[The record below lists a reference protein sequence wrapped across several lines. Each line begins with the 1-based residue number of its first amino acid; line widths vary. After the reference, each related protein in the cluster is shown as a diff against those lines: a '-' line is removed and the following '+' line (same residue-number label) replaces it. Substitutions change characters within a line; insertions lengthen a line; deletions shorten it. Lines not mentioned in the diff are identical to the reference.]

1 MVAVAVRRKHGEQH
15 FRSNK
20 FFLLISVKWYLSA
33 VQHSHKNEKTEESSL
48 YVWGALRD
56 LVPFVQFEKQKIH
69 PRRSVTFSKAA
80 GKLANVSKFWN

>member
-48 YVWGALRD
+48 SIWGALRD

-69 PRRSVTFSKAA
+69 PRSSVTFSKAA